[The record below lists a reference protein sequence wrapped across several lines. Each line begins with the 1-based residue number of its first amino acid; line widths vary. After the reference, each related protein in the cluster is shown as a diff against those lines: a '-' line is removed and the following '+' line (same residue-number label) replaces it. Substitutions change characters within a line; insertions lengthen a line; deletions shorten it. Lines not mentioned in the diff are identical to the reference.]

1 MVRGR
6 RETRRGGCK
15 IGIRGV
21 GVSLMLLHGHTSSLF
36 LHTKADTNIIYKEL
50 QFMPLFP
57 HLNLLSHT
65 HTHISSPCNSSLMAP
80 TTTTNTAQDPQ
91 ALLNTFID
99 RRSIQLVSVLGVGAY
114 GVVYLGVHVPTSR
127 RYAVKLLNNPKA
139 AETEITLHS
148 RVSAHKGVLTL
159 EKVVRENNQVYLVLE
174 YATGGDLFSA
184 ITQQQGIA
192 SNNFAIRHIFTQIL
206 DAVQYCHQQGIAHRD
221 LKPENILMFS
231 NLQAK
236 LADFGL
242 ATTQLVSA
250 EFGCGSSFYFSPE
263 CQGQLVKNKERIK
276 GYSTRQN
283 DVWSLGVILINL
295 TAGRNPWRQ
304 ATMKDQAFASY
315 VKRPQGFFKRIL
327 PCISDEL
334 NDLLLRIFCLDP
346 SRRISL
352 PELRLRIQYI
362 RSFTATNEKKNA
374 SIPPRVIAK
383 LPVEV
388 EEAKPSRSSAPIVSF
403 TQSLVHTL
411 CDYSNGFSDDTF
423 DGFFDDDDDE
433 DDDDEPAIVRRAFVV
448 KSPYPAPTAQVP
460 STPAACFST
469 SPCSSASSFDYPSTP
484 RASPAELNKKA
495 AIDVDALNHLSFTTF

>member
-1 MVRGR
+1 
-6 RETRRGGCK
+6 
-15 IGIRGV
+15 
-21 GVSLMLLHGHTSSLF
+21 
-36 LHTKADTNIIYKEL
+36 
-50 QFMPLFP
+50 
-57 HLNLLSHT
+57 
-65 HTHISSPCNSSLMAP
+65 
-80 TTTTNTAQDPQ
+80 
-91 ALLNTFID
+91 
-99 RRSIQLVSVLGVGAY
+99 SIQLVSVLGVGAY

-148 RVSAHKGVLTL
+148 RVSSHKGVLTL
-159 EKVVRENNQVYLVLE
+159 EKVVRENDRVYLVLE

-192 SNNFAIRHIFTQIL
+192 GNNFAIRHIFTQIL

-283 DVWSLGVILINL
+283 DIWSLGVILINL

-315 VKRPQGFFKRIL
+315 VKKPQTFFKRIL

-346 SRRISL
+346 ARRISL
-352 PELRLRIQYI
+352 PELRLRIQFI
-362 RSFTATNEKKNA
+362 RSFTAT
-374 SIPPRVIAK
+374 
-383 LPVEV
+383 
-388 EEAKPSRSSAPIVSF
+388 
-403 TQSLVHTL
+403 T
-411 CDYSNGFSDDTF
+411 D
-423 DGFFDDDDDE
+423 
-433 DDDDEPAIVRRAFVV
+433 
-448 KSPYPAPTAQVP
+448 
-460 STPAACFST
+460 
-469 SPCSSASSFDYPSTP
+469 
-484 RASPAELNKKA
+484 
-495 AIDVDALNHLSFTTF
+495 